1 MTLAFRLPLHVSA
14 PLNHSLYSIIWPVV
28 AVYPRVH
35 ACFSLFVSCEK
46 KNSLVSVFRGE
57 LWVSVDDVYHP
68 TTPSY
73 VHIRGGG
80 PAPFTTCVL
89 GYPSQRLFMKKMS
102 HYYMQSAKNPAHLL
116 PKNFALHVWK
126 QNLEYPERQ
135 VVQCVPI
142 PYYIP
147 TMVCTNG
154 ILVLQLIYS
163 NMQFCTNR
171 KLHNTHTVALKAICF
186 PRI

>member
-1 MTLAFRLPLHVSA
+1 MHVSVCLCLVRKKT
-14 PLNHSLYSIIWPVV
+14 PWFQSFVESFGCLSMTCTIQ
-28 AVYPRVH
+28 PRLH
-35 ACFSLFVSCEK
+35 TFTS
-46 KNSLVSVFRGE
+46 G
-57 LWVSVDDVYHP
+57 
-68 TTPSY
+68 
-73 VHIRGGG
+73 GGG